1 MNIIVVDE
9 MNKIKNDFKYDKN
22 NMERKFDIPSNP
34 FQNSIIINKNFR
46 TIGVINI
53 DQIMKNNGNVQ
64 AFLNRFNIITS

>member
-9 MNKIKNDFKYDKN
+9 MNKIKNDFKYDKI

-46 TIGVINI
+46 TIGVSNI

-64 AFLNRFNIITS
+64 AFLNRFNIISS